1 MEQYSLQCFPD
12 YGFNHYYGEANF
24 TSMPSNV
31 YCCYL
36 KDAVTYR
43 IVTVYENAANWRARL
58 PIARGDAGGILT
70 LSIATQDLLDVAV
83 LVRRGSWDR
92 SLDAVI

>member
-1 MEQYSLQCFPD
+1 MR
-12 YGFNHYYGEANF
+12 
-24 TSMPSNV
+24 T
-31 YCCYL
+31 
-36 KDAVTYR
+36 
-43 IVTVYENAANWRARL
+43 AANWRARL